1 MKIRS
6 MTATFGKL
14 DHARLELGDGLNL
27 IYAPNEG
34 GKSTW
39 AAFWKAMLYGI
50 DTRDRDKKGYLADKN
65 RYQPWS
71 GAPMEG
77 TMDLEW
83 QDRDITLRRGPKGSA
98 PFGAFSAVYTGTE
111 EAVPG
116 LTAANCGELL
126 TGVGREV
133 FERSAFIGS
142 GGDLAVT
149 AAPELERRI
158 AALVSSGEEDVSYSQ
173 TEKTLRGWLNRR
185 RHNKTGLIP
194 RLEEAG
200 RTLVANVPVY
210 VTQIEKWW
218 GGVIAFAAGHGITL
232 PELSMNVDNATKVI
246 TDFLTNNG
254 DNVVN
259 TTIDITT
266 SILGALVNFLLA
278 LVFSVYLL
286 AQKETLMAQAKRLL
300 LAAIPKKSAG
310 RTMHILSLTN
320 NAFSSFVTGQVTE
333 AFILGTLCCLGMLI
347 LRLPYALPV
356 SVIISFTSLIPIF
369 GAWIGAATGA
379 FLIVFV
385 SPIKAL
391 TFLIFLLILQQV
403 EGNLIYPRVVGK
415 SVGLP
420 GLWVLAAVT
429 IGGGAFGVV
438 GMLLGVPVCSVV
450 YALVQDFIRS
460 RSAEESRDQVGEPD
474 PSHPAEP
481 PEEK

>member
-1 MKIRS
+1 M
-6 MTATFGKL
+6 
-14 DHARLELGDGLNL
+14 ELNKKNGQRILLLVASCVILYWGLNNL
-27 IYAPNEG
+27 
-34 GKSTW
+34 STLGRVLDSFLSLLSPLLLGICIAYVVNLLLKVVERLW
-39 AAFWKAMLYGI
+39 DKAL
-50 DTRDRDKKGYLADKN
+50 KK
-65 RYQPWS
+65 
-71 GAPMEG
+71 
-77 TMDLEW
+77 
-83 QDRDITLRRGPKGSA
+83 
-98 PFGAFSAVYTGTE
+98 
-111 EAVPG
+111 
-116 LTAANCGELL
+116 
-126 TGVGREV
+126 
-133 FERSAFIGS
+133 
-142 GGDLAVT
+142 
-149 AAPELERRI
+149 APELWRI
-158 AALVSSGEEDVSYSQ
+158 KLKRPICLVLTMLLFLGIIFSIIFI
-173 TEKTLRGWLNRR
+173 
-185 RHNKTGLIP
+185 LIP

-429 IGGGAFGVV
+429 IGGGAFGVM

-474 PSHPAEP
+474 PP
-481 PEEK
+481 PPGGAPRGKVNRKIRVGPSACQVKADTHIFVSVCLPYRHITAAGAGRQKYKSRPKEGRLCRWRENGLCRQCSF

>member
-1 MKIRS
+1 M
-6 MTATFGKL
+6 
-14 DHARLELGDGLNL
+14 ELNKKNGQRILLLVASCVILYWGLNNL
-27 IYAPNEG
+27 
-34 GKSTW
+34 STLGRVLDSFLSLLSPLLLGICIAYVVNLLLKVVERLW
-39 AAFWKAMLYGI
+39 DKAL
-50 DTRDRDKKGYLADKN
+50 KK
-65 RYQPWS
+65 
-71 GAPMEG
+71 
-77 TMDLEW
+77 
-83 QDRDITLRRGPKGSA
+83 
-98 PFGAFSAVYTGTE
+98 
-111 EAVPG
+111 
-116 LTAANCGELL
+116 
-126 TGVGREV
+126 
-133 FERSAFIGS
+133 
-142 GGDLAVT
+142 
-149 AAPELERRI
+149 APELWRI
-158 AALVSSGEEDVSYSQ
+158 KLKRPICLVLTMLLFLGIIFSIIFI
-173 TEKTLRGWLNRR
+173 
-185 RHNKTGLIP
+185 LIP

-310 RTMHILSLTN
+310 RTMRILSLTN

-474 PSHPAEP
+474 PPHPAEH